1 MNISQLTLF
10 AELNDVVEAFDVDP
24 NSQRNVLFTNRR
36 QQGTEL
42 RYLLVDNLNWPMTFF
57 EKKNFISAKHSPEV
71 YEPINPMIDNNLLK
85 TFEIE
90 HIRKQEWT
98 FI

>member
-1 MNISQLTLF
+1 MK
-10 AELNDVVEAFDVDP
+10 LN
-24 NSQRNVLFTNRR
+24 QR
-36 QQGTEL
+36 
-42 RYLLVDNLNWPMTFF
+42 
-57 EKKNFISAKHSPEV
+57 KAPEV

-98 FI
+98 FIKELDENMAEEQLSGLLC

>member
-1 MNISQLTLF
+1 MKLYYRK
-10 AELNDVVEAFDVDP
+10 V
-24 NSQRNVLFTNRR
+24 
-36 QQGTEL
+36 
-42 RYLLVDNLNWPMTFF
+42 
-57 EKKNFISAKHSPEV
+57 PEV

-98 FI
+98 FIKELDENMAEEQLSGLLC

>member
-1 MNISQLTLF
+1 MEFFFSRLQSNSY
-10 AELNDVVEAFDVDP
+10 VD
-24 NSQRNVLFTNRR
+24 
-36 QQGTEL
+36 L
-42 RYLLVDNLNWPMTFF
+42 RSKWRYFGKLKRKV
-57 EKKNFISAKHSPEV
+57 PEV

-98 FI
+98 FIKELDENMVKNNC